1 MCKNIIFMIQQ
12 RYFITEE
19 KLNPK
24 KIERRKFFFSK
35 IWFTLV
41 THISSRKMWHKFWK
55 QRKSW
60 FLTMNNIAY
69 DIFLFKNVSVE
80 KVAKTEYRWNYLHR
94 KKNFKK
100 SLTLVHASGCSF
112 NVVRTSWAIFCWSP
126 VPEYKVPTTV
136 SKRPMSIF
144 WLKSRSLLTVS
155 WAKAVILELTFVK
168 NFQWKNSRLHFP
180 GAQSKLLCA

>member
-1 MCKNIIFMIQQ
+1 MI
-12 RYFITEE
+12 YF
-19 KLNPK
+19 
-24 KIERRKFFFSK
+24 
-35 IWFTLV
+35 
-41 THISSRKMWHKFWK
+41 
-55 QRKSW
+55 
-60 FLTMNNIAY
+60 FL
-69 DIFLFKNVSVE
+69 KNVSVE

-180 GAQSKLLCA
+180 GAQSKLLCVTGVNQITPVYATGWGTTKFFDQNIAKFYKSGKIYWKLPSNWS